1 MKPTVEGPK
10 IDKVRARR
18 SFERSAAQYDRVAV
32 LQREIADR
40 MMERLELVRLQPQTV
55 LDVGAGTGYA
65 TEALLRRY
73 PKARVFAL
81 DFAYPMLQRTR
92 RRGRWLRRPR
102 CVCADAERLPLADG
116 SVDLLFSNATL
127 QWCNDLDGTFREF
140 LRVLRPNGL
149 LMFSTFGPDTLQELR
164 AAWSRVDGYGHVS
177 RFADMHDL
185 GDGLM
190 QARFAEPVMDMEYLT
205 LTYSSVG
212 DLMRDLK
219 TLGAHTA
226 STDRPRGLTG
236 KARMAAVKQ
245 AYETFRRDGRLPA
258 SYEVVY
264 GHAWVP
270 EQKPL
275 AGDGGVAVP
284 LSALGGLRK

>member
-1 MKPTVEGPK
+1 MNPAVEQAK
-10 IDKVRARR
+10 IDKTRARR
-18 SFERSAAQYDRVAV
+18 SFERSAARYDQVAV

-40 MMERLELVRLQPQTV
+40 MMERLELIKIQPRTI

-65 TEALLRRY
+65 TEALLKRY
-73 PKARVFAL
+73 PKAHVFAL
-81 DFAYPMLQRTR
+81 DFAYPMLQQAR

-102 CVCADAERLPLADG
+102 CVCADAERLPLTDG

-127 QWCNDLDGTFREF
+127 QWCNDLDATFREF

-164 AAWSRVDGYGHVS
+164 GAWSRVDGYGHVS

-205 LTYSSVG
+205 LTYSEVG

-219 TLGAHTA
+219 TLGAHNA
-226 STDRPRGLTG
+226 SSDRPRGLTG

-245 AYETFRRDGRLPA
+245 AYEAFRRDGRLPA

-275 AGDGGVAVP
+275 AGEEGGVAVP
-284 LSALGGLRK
+284 LSALGG